1 MSRRRTSLTAALAAL
16 AGSLALTPA
25 AGATTF
31 CVPAFFAGC
40 PNSGGNVAQAN
51 LETAATTNASDG
63 IKDTIR
69 IQPGHVYTDTQSFE
83 PTGTDDLDV
92 IGGGESTVI
101 TSSNTNNVYV
111 ALLNTRGGVIKLSDL
126 TIKAPAS
133 FPDASGAAMQI
144 KDDVLESV
152 QFVSDNPSSTGLSSI
167 IDGAT
172 LTDVSFPDT
181 GAGSFTTAFASN
193 NNADIDIN
201 GAEIVGVVTG
211 FSNGAADPDVE
222 ISNSY
227 FETDPSVGQTGVS
240 LSDGT
245 ATVRNSVF
253 VTPKGTPISLFA
265 FAGKSP
271 FAGLD
276 GVTMFDTNAA
286 ASAPVSVIANSTGTG
301 TAVVTGSIARG
312 FTQGFVRTA
321 TGSGPANVSIAY
333 SNTLSSGSNSGPGS
347 GSVTNGI
354 NADPLFTNPAA
365 GNFTLQPTSPS
376 IDAANPASTLTT
388 DFLGTPRPLDGDG
401 DSASVVDQG
410 AFEYEPPDVNDPETL
425 IDSGPGKK
433 AKKGKP
439 RFEFSADEQA
449 SFECSLVKAG
459 KAEKFSACASPKSYE
474 LKRKR
479 KTVKYTFAV
488 RATDLAGNA
497 DSSPAT
503 KSFKVKKKP

>member
-1 MSRRRTSLTAALAAL
+1 M
-16 AGSLALTPA
+16 
-25 AGATTF
+25 
-31 CVPAFFAGC
+31 
-40 PNSGGNVAQAN
+40 
-51 LETAATTNASDG
+51 
-63 IKDTIR
+63 
-69 IQPGHVYTDTQSFE
+69 
-83 PTGTDDLDV
+83 
-92 IGGGESTVI
+92 IGGGASTVI

-133 FPDASGAAMQI
+133 FPNSSGAAMQM
-144 KDDVLESV
+144 KDDVLDGV
-152 QFVSDNPSSTGLSSI
+152 QFVSDNPGTSGLSSI
-167 IDGAT
+167 IDGAS

-181 GAGSFTTAFASN
+181 GAGSFTTAFSSN
-193 NNADIDIN
+193 NDADIDIS
-201 GAEIVGVVTG
+201 GADVRGIVTG
-211 FSNGAADPDVE
+211 LSNGGADPVVE

-227 FETDPSVGQTGVS
+227 FETDSSVGQTGVS

-253 VTPKGTPISLFA
+253 VTPKGTPVSLFA

-321 TGSGPANVSIAY
+321 NGSGPANVSIAY
-333 SNTLSSGSNSGPGS
+333 SNTLPSGSSSGPGS

-365 GNFTLQPTSPS
+365 GNFELQPASPS

-388 DFLGTPRPLDGDG
+388 DFLGTPRPFDGDG
-401 DSASVVDQG
+401 DSTSVADQG
-410 AFEYEPPDVNDPETL
+410 AFEYEPPDTTDPETL
-425 IDSGPGKK
+425 IDSGPGSK

-439 RFEFSADEQA
+439 GFTFSADEQA
-449 SFECSLVKAG
+449 TFECSLVKKG
-459 KAEKFSACASPKSYE
+459 KAAKFFACGSPKLYE
-474 LKRKR
+474 VKRKR
-479 KTVKYTFAV
+479 KTVKYTFSV
-488 RATDLAGNA
+488 RATDLADNVDA
-497 DSSPAT
+497 SPAQ